1 MGIDIFYI
9 EVREYGYDNTV
20 KAIRGK
26 PIIIKYYNAAYPE
39 FERYCLNKTKKIVE
53 NIYNCSD
60 YILNP
65 VREHGIIKYNITLHN
80 AEIRSLTISFIH
92 SPML

>member
-1 MGIDIFYI
+1 METDIFYI
-9 EVREYGYDNTV
+9 ELREYGYDNTV

-26 PIIIKYYNAAYPE
+26 PIIIKYYNVTGFE
-39 FERYCLNKTKKIVE
+39 FEKYCINKTKKIVE
-53 NIYNCSD
+53 NVYNCNN

-65 VREHGIIKYNITLHN
+65 VTERGIIKYNITLRD